1 MQGEITKTKD
11 FRNRKFCLS
20 VFKYHGTLVLWVV
33 LLGCT
38 RALHPSF
45 NSFSVK
51 EGGEAAPEMYH
62 PKYRM
67 YHSTITS
74 WQHLDEISRFG
85 NISCLIIL
93 FIDYH
98 IIYTQWRT
106 AGENMMQR
114 EITRTEDF
122 RNREF
127 CLSVFKYHGTLVLWL
142 VLLGCTRVQRPSFNS
157 FSVKEGGKL
166 HPRCTIQSTECTIV
180 PYIVTV

>member
-1 MQGEITKTKD
+1 MYHSKY
-11 FRNRKFCLS
+11 RL
-20 VFKYHGTLVLWVV
+20 YHGTIYSEGVKCGCKGYLWY
-33 LLGCT
+33 LKTL
-38 RALHPSF
+38 RQ
-45 NSFSVK
+45 N
-51 EGGEAAPEMYH
+51 
-62 PKYRM
+62 
-67 YHSTITS
+67 
-74 WQHLDEISRFG
+74 SRFG

-106 AGENMMQR
+106 AGENRMQR

-157 FSVKEGGKL
+157 FRVKEGGEVAPEMY
-166 HPRCTIQSTECTIV
+166 HPKYRMYHSTIYSDGVKWGCKGVLLVLKNT
-180 PYIVTV
+180 